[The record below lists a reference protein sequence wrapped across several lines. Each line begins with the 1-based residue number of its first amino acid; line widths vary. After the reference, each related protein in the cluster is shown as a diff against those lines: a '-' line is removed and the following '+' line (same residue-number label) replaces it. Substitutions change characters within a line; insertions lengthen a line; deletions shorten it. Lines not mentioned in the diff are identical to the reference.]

1 MIPTVINHGIKMQ
14 VPIVEKVKICIP
26 SFVGRLFVG
35 NQRKTSLIYTIEATW
50 TVFVPTKNKDVL
62 LDFNLN

>member
-1 MIPTVINHGIKMQ
+1 MQ

-26 SFVGRLFVG
+26 SFVGGLFVG